1 VVLFPV
7 LVAFFLWLFG
17 YNEKRKEQNVKGLS
31 STHEKAIENM
41 IRIVD
46 HHLMKTDKEIMD
58 AIDGLENRFEFA
70 ELIRTTPAL
79 KEIYTKLQKLYYLYK
94 SEMDQKSLEKDLL
107 DDIDQ
112 LESNK
117 DVQAASEKHPELSK
131 LLSNLKLISQ
141 AYHSK
146 LGLYEEL
153 EEAKEEADE
162 ETESSSDDS
171 KNDEK
176 EKTKQPKS

>member
-1 VVLFPV
+1 
-7 LVAFFLWLFG
+7 
-17 YNEKRKEQNVKGLS
+17 
-31 STHEKAIENM
+31 
-41 IRIVD
+41 
-46 HHLMKTDKEIMD
+46 
-58 AIDGLENRFEFA
+58 
-70 ELIRTTPAL
+70 
-79 KEIYTKLQKLYYLYK
+79 
-94 SEMDQKSLEKDLL
+94 MDQKSLEKDLL